1 MRISAKARYGC
12 LALIDIAQSDA
23 DGFRRRVRDIANAQ
37 AIPARY
43 LPQILIR
50 LKAAGFVRSARGPDG
65 GYQLALS
72 PSSIAL
78 RDVIAAIDGLPK
90 PTLPGN
96 SVAARNLADIL
107 AHIQSAEQK
116 MLGDVTIAQLAQQV
130 GPESWAI

>member
-1 MRISAKARYGC
+1 
-12 LALIDIAQSDA
+12 
-23 DGFRRRVRDIANAQ
+23 
-37 AIPARY
+37 
-43 LPQILIR
+43 
-50 LKAAGFVRSARGPDG
+50 
-65 GYQLALS
+65 
-72 PSSIAL
+72 
-78 RDVIAAIDGLPK
+78 VIAAIDGLPK